1 MTDTVFALAT
11 APGRAAV
18 AVIRISGPA
27 TRSALETLADGR
39 VAPRRASVRTL
50 RRPDGAA
57 LDRGLALWFP
67 GPASYTGE
75 DCAELQV
82 HGSPAVV
89 DQCTEVLLAMGLR
102 LAGPGEFTR
111 RAFENGK
118 LDLDQ
123 AEAIA
128 DLVDSE
134 TAAQAR
140 QALGQL
146 EGRLGARYRGWRERL
161 VEALARLE
169 GAVDFPDEEVPAD
182 VAEEARGRLEA
193 LAADLD
199 AALDDE
205 PRGRRI
211 RDGYR
216 VAVVGAPNSGKSSLV
231 NSLIGQDAAIVT
243 AIAGTTRDIIEVPL
257 VLDGFKVVLADTAGL
272 RVTAEAIEVE
282 GVRRA
287 RAWADGA
294 DLRLWVVDRAANDGA
309 WREAEAAIQPGDFC
323 ILNKADLP
331 PGADGCAARAGADAK
346 GLRSLDLSVVRDG
359 ADAVR
364 TLLSALVRSDLSGAD
379 FPAATRARH
388 EGLLR
393 DARDQLRRALG
404 ALGTPELAAE
414 DVRLAAR
421 ALAKVTGRVGTE
433 DVLERIFAT
442 FCIGK

>member
-27 TRSALETLADGR
+27 ARLALKALAGGR

-50 RRPDGAA
+50 RGADGEA
-57 LDRGLALWFP
+57 LDRGVVLWLP
-67 GPASYTGE
+67 GPGSYTGE

-82 HGSPAVV
+82 HGSAAVV

-102 LAGPGEFTR
+102 LADPGEFTR

-123 AEAIA
+123 AEAVA
-128 DLVDSE
+128 DLVDAE
-134 TAAQAR
+134 TSAQAR

-146 EGRLGARYRGWRERL
+146 EGRLGARYRAWRGRL

-169 GAVDFPDEEVPAD
+169 AAVDFSDEDVPTD
-182 VAEEARGRLEA
+182 VAAQARSELAA

-199 AALDDE
+199 AALEDE
-205 PRGRRI
+205 PRGRRV

-216 VAVVGAPNSGKSSLV
+216 IAVIGAPNSGKSSLV
-231 NSLIGQDAAIVT
+231 NALTSHETAIVT
-243 AIAGTTRDIIEVPL
+243 AIAGTTRDIIETPL
-257 VLDGFKVVLADTAGL
+257 VVDGFRAIVADTAGL
-272 RVTAEAIEVE
+272 RVTDEVIEAE

-287 RAWADGA
+287 RVWAEGA
-294 DLRLWVVDRAANDGA
+294 DLRLWVVDRSAGDGA
-309 WREAEAAIQPGDFC
+309 WREAAGAVREGDVC
-323 ILNKADLP
+323 VLNKADLP
-331 PGADGCAARAGADAK
+331 AGPDACEARAAAE
-346 GLRSLDLSVVRDG
+346 GLGLLILELSVTQRG
-359 ADAVR
+359 AEAVCDA
-364 TLLSALVRSDLSGAD
+364 LSARIQRDLAGAD

-388 EGLLR
+388 EALLR
-393 DARDQLRRALG
+393 AARDHLRRALA
-404 ALGTPELAAE
+404 ALDTPELAAE
-414 DVRLAAR
+414 DARLAAR
-421 ALAKVTGRVGTE
+421 ALAQVSGRVGAE
-433 DVLERIFAT
+433 DVLERVFAT